1 VNCDELREQL
11 PDYTLHTLTETEMAA
26 VARHLRGCGGCR
38 ADAAR
43 LDEGVSLFASAAHA
57 AEPPP
62 DLKPRVMAALADEW
76 TDPAARP
83 EPATSFR
90 QGFVWRRFSVGWL
103 AVAAS
108 VVLLA
113 AAVGWGAIGQA
124 RAGRYE
130 RDAQAYEQFL
140 HALGGRAVRVA
151 TVSSSSSIVLDGSAV
166 LYDSDRGQSWALVI
180 LRAPGSTGPIGI
192 RITAPG
198 GRAIDMRP
206 IKLDEEGEGSSWL
219 ITSTD
224 ISAFSRVTL
233 YGPNGS
239 ILASAPF
246 THES

>member
-1 VNCDELREQL
+1 MNCDELREQL
-11 PDYTLHTLTETEMAA
+11 PDYTLHTLSEAEMAA

-57 AEPPP
+57 AEPPA
-62 DLKPRVMAALADEW
+62 DLKPRVMAALAEEW
-76 TDPAARP
+76 ADPSAEL
-83 EPATSFR
+83 EPTPVPSFVR
-90 QGFVWRRFSVGWL
+90 RRFSVGWL

-108 VVLLA
+108 VALLA
-113 AAVGWGAIGQA
+113 AAVGWGAIGHA
-124 RAGRYE
+124 RVGHYE
-130 RDAQAYEQFL
+130 RDAQAYERFL

-151 TVSSSSSIVLDGSAV
+151 TLSSSSSTVLDGSAV
-166 LYDSDRGQSWALVI
+166 LYDSNRGQSWALVI
-180 LRAPGSTGPIGI
+180 VRAPGLTGPIGI

-198 GRAIDMRP
+198 GHSIDLRP
-206 IKLDEEGEGSSWL
+206 ARLDEEGEGSSWL